1 MDKKERIVNPIELD
15 NEDQKLD
22 LTLRPQR
29 LVDYI
34 GQEKVKESISI
45 FTKAAQGRG
54 EALEHVLIYGPPG
67 LGKTTLAHI
76 IAHEMNS
83 NIKITS
89 GPAIERAGDLA
100 SILTNL
106 SDGDILF
113 IDEIHRLNRVV
124 EEVLYPAMEDYALDL
139 VVGKGPSARTL
150 RLDLPKF
157 TLVGATTRI
166 AALSSPMRDRF
177 GIIHNLDF
185 YDYKEIEQIISRA
198 ASILE
203 IEIDSIAIKEVAKR
217 SRCTPRIANRL
228 LKRIRDYA
236 QVKGKGKI
244 TYDIS
249 QQALELLEI
258 DKKGLDRTDQKIL
271 RSICEKFS
279 GGPVGLET
287 LAAATSE
294 DIDTICD
301 VYEPYL
307 MQIGFLERTPKGRRA
322 TRLAYSHLKLK
333 SNNSIQQG
341 LL

>member
-1 MDKKERIVNPIELD
+1 MSKEKKITNPIKID
-15 NEDQKLD
+15 KSDQELD
-22 LTLRPQR
+22 LTLRPSKLSQ
-29 LVDYI
+29 YI
-34 GQEKVKESISI
+34 GQEKVKESIAI
-45 FTKAAQGRG
+45 FTQAAKNRG
-54 EALEHVLIYGPPG
+54 DALEHVLIYGPPG

-76 IAHEMNS
+76 IANEMSS
-83 NIKITS
+83 NIKVTS

-113 IDEIHRLNRVV
+113 IDEVHRLNKVV

-139 VVGKGPSARTL
+139 VVGKGPSAKTL

-185 YDYKEIEQIISRA
+185 YSTKEIEQIIKRA
-198 ASILE
+198 ARILE
-203 IEIDSIAIKEVAKR
+203 IKIDQSGIVAIAKR
-217 SRCTPRIANRL
+217 SRATPRIANRL
-228 LKRIRDYA
+228 LKRTRDFA
-236 QVKGKGKI
+236 QVKSNGIVSANVAK
-244 TYDIS
+244 D
-249 QQALELLEI
+249 ALKLLEI
-258 DKKGLDRTDQKIL
+258 DHQGLDKTDQKIL
-271 RSICEKFS
+271 AAIIHKFS

-307 MQIGFLERTPKGRRA
+307 MKIGFLERTPRGRKA
-322 TRLAYSHLKLK
+322 TKHAYLHLGIKPKEDHQEKL
-333 SNNSIQQG
+333 
-341 LL
+341 L